1 MSTKDDYIK
10 QAQKNMDKYKDKISK
25 IDNLLEKYKS
35 EGNSDLLAQRE
46 NLKDKFDQ
54 AEKMLKKITSSSEEN
69 YEKIKESAAEV
80 FDNVKEAFHDFSS
93 FLTIEQ
99 LSRAKDEIVD
109 FGNEKLDE
117 VQSFI
122 KKRPLTIAAWAVGI
136 GFLIVTL
143 LTRSK

>member
-10 QAQKNMDKYKDKISK
+10 QAQQSVDKYKDKISK
-25 IDNLLEKYKS
+25 IDNLLEKYKG
-35 EGNSDLLAQRE
+35 EGKSDLFAHRE

-69 YEKIKESAAEV
+69 YEKIKETASEV
-80 FDNVKEAFHDFSS
+80 FGNVKEAFHDFSS
-93 FLTIEQ
+93 FLTLDQ
-99 LSRAKDEIVD
+99 LSRAKDEVVD

-117 VQSFI
+117 IQSYI

-136 GFLIVTL
+136 GFLIGTL
-143 LTRSK
+143 FTRSK